1 MKHHNTFV
9 HFIGM
14 SNFSATAIALVFA
27 GIAIYY
33 RHELNFAQQYA
44 FISTG
49 IITAFIA
56 SINGFGFLN
65 RRRGEVMFVSSIGL
79 FFAVIGIGGSALFSG
94 ELFSGNLI
102 ATSIALL
109 AGAAFAGLNSMN
121 LYTVY
126 RSRKAFNQF

>member
-1 MKHHNTFV
+1 MKHHNTHV
-9 HFIGM
+9 HFSGM
-14 SNFSATAIALVFA
+14 SNFGAAAVALVFA

-33 RHELNFAQQYA
+33 RYELNFAQQYA
-44 FISTG
+44 FISAG
-49 IITAFIA
+49 IITALIA

-79 FFAVIGIGGSALFSG
+79 FFAVIGIGGTVLFSG

-121 LYTVY
+121 LYTVHT
-126 RSRKAFNQF
+126 SRKAFNQF